1 MVIQPR
7 RDRTGSGR
15 TDQIDAN
22 DSKTQKSTFYHST
35 LETSVGPLNIIL
47 ILFVL
52 DLQWSLKRV
61 HVFRFPVL
69 LLELVENEGKK
80 INR

>member
-22 DSKTQKSTFYHST
+22 DSKTQKYVLSQHARNFCGSAEYYLDTF
-35 LETSVGPLNIIL
+35 
-47 ILFVL
+47 L